1 MKINLSVSKYNE
13 LKKYLEKTN
22 KTLDEVLTT
31 YYTSCIDY
39 FKKLDQV
46 KEEKIVKEIIERI
59 TQKNE
64 RFGVSKIFNEYNL
77 DFSEAND
84 INSYL
89 TLAGYIKPIENKPK
103 PCKTAVIQENIEL
116 EYEMPSDIKSKL
128 DPYYTSYNQNYEDD
142 AVEAINSFIVN
153 NRSMAE
159 EDMTKPIEEFIEM
172 IKTNKIKKEDVNISV
187 IQRNC
192 LVGYPR
198 AIQIKN
204 YLKEKGII

>member
-22 KTLDEVLTT
+22 KTLDEVLTA
-31 YYTSCIDY
+31 YYTGCIDY
-39 FKKLDQV
+39 FKKMDQV

-89 TLAGYIKPIENKPK
+89 TLSGYIK
-103 PCKTAVIQENIEL
+103 L
-116 EYEMPSDIKSKL
+116 L
-128 DPYYTSYNQNYEDD
+128 
-142 AVEAINSFIVN
+142 
-153 NRSMAE
+153 
-159 EDMTKPIEEFIEM
+159 
-172 IKTNKIKKEDVNISV
+172 
-187 IQRNC
+187 
-192 LVGYPR
+192 
-198 AIQIKN
+198 
-204 YLKEKGII
+204 

>member
-22 KTLDEVLTT
+22 KSLDEVLTKYFT
-31 YYTSCIDY
+31 ACIDY
-39 FKKLDQV
+39 FKKMDQV
-46 KEEKIVKEIIERI
+46 KEEKTVKEIIERI

-77 DFSEAND
+77 DFSEAYD

-89 TLAGYIKPIENKPK
+89 TLAGYIKPIENKQK

-116 EYEMPSDIKSKL
+116 EYEMPSDIKGKL
-128 DPYYTSYNQNYEDD
+128 DPYYTSYNQNYEDY
-142 AVEAINSFIVN
+142 AVAAINSFIVD

-159 EDMTKPIEEFIEM
+159 EDMTNSIKEFIEM